1 LSHCH
6 SEISWHITVR
16 DLAFDGVVG
25 SLVGS
30 VVGSFV
36 GSFVVLMSTSGTRR
50 LLSSVP
56 DPDGHGPSP
65 EILELAAGL
74 KQYQGLSADC
84 GEERRE

>member
-1 LSHCH
+1 MYLLSHCYL
-6 SEISWHITVR
+6 EISWHITVR
-16 DLAFDGVVG
+16 DLAFDGV
-25 SLVGS
+25 
-30 VVGSFV
+30 V

>member
-1 LSHCH
+1 MYLLSHCH

-25 SLVGS
+25 SL
-30 VVGSFV
+30 V

-74 KQYQGLSADC
+74 KRYQGLSADC